1 MSETRK
7 EGKYLCADLMAVLG
21 VMLLLGLEYFK
32 SAGFMEMPVT
42 YDSALPIAGRWFC
55 LSGAMLLSACTGY
68 VLSTKRLSWRSLR
81 PLIRLLYIYIISSLG
96 AMMIRRIIFEEAL
109 TKEEIW
115 GLIRDFSATDTTR
128 FAGMYVMLLLFA
140 PFLSAAFHDLRT
152 YNARLAFLAVTA
164 GVSTLQPMLIVSGY
178 YIIPPW
184 CKLLAPFAGFIGG
197 AFVRRYAK
205 SLSRVAYLV
214 LLLLLCGLQT
224 AAVVYIC
231 TERGILCYPQFD
243 SMASLPSLMTA
254 LLTLSLFHSDKRGDT
269 PLHRFFSNAS
279 GGAIAALILGDTVV
293 DFVLPSLEEYF
304 PEQEILLLAGLIAV
318 PVIFILCC
326 TVGIFAQI
334 PVFMARTLFSP
345 DEYEEEEDEEDEE
358 EDTETEEE
366 TVSDAKPL
374 RRLEPLTEENIKSVS
389 EDLPQPYENTGTV
402 KDTASFLP
410 PPAEY
415 RERTAALPPV
425 SEPEKPEEDTETV
438 SVTLPEPEP
447 VQEENKPVPA
457 EIKKHEPATLN
468 EILEEQGIPVQED
481 SVDDLIARIT
491 RADMTGK

>member
-32 SAGFMEMPVT
+32 AVGFMEMPVT

-68 VLSTKRLSWRSLR
+68 VLSTKRLSWRSVR
-81 PLIRLLYIYIISSLG
+81 PLIRLLYIYLISSLG
-96 AMMIRRIIFEEAL
+96 AMLIRRIIFEESL

-115 GLIRDFSATDTTR
+115 GLIRDFAATDTTR

-164 GVSTLQPMLIVSGY
+164 GVSTLQPMIVISGY
-178 YIIPPW
+178 YLIPPW

-254 LLTLSLFHSDKRGDT
+254 LLTLSLFHSTKRGDT

-279 GGAIAALILGDTVV
+279 GGAIAALILGDTVI

-304 PEQEILLLAGLIAV
+304 PEQEILMLVGLIAV
-318 PVIFILCC
+318 PVIFIICC
-326 TVGIFAQI
+326 TVGLFIQI

-345 DEYEEEEDEEDEE
+345 DEYEEEDEE
-358 EDTETEEE
+358 EEEE
-366 TVSDAKPL
+366 EISEISETKPL
-374 RRLEPLTEENIKSVS
+374 RKLEPL
-389 EDLPQPYENTGTV
+389 
-402 KDTASFLP
+402 
-410 PPAEY
+410 
-415 RERTAALPPV
+415 
-425 SEPEKPEEDTETV
+425 PE
-438 SVTLPEPEP
+438 EP
-447 VQEENKPVPA
+447 VQEYETIPEQRNPEEETESRESLPSEVQPERTEEEPTVPPVIQPEPVPETHRPA
-457 EIKKHEPATLN
+457 PVEVQKHEPATLN

-481 SVDDLIARIT
+481 SVDDLIAKIT
-491 RADMTGK
+491 GTEGTGK